1 MSVASSTPRQFV
13 GRPLSCI
20 SGRDAGSDCG
30 EDNWDKSAG
39 SGFYTV
45 CCNGDIID
53 ITGFNSWANY
63 TLLLKNLVCCSGE
76 DPQNRGM
83 SFDETKG
90 CLDGPGKPLSALLAT
105 STDVA
110 QPWILETAGKTSTIN
125 PECFWSLPPPGE
137 ESSTTE
143 TPTRTSASA
152 SAVPVLTSGS
162 SMPSA
167 SAASSPASSLLA
179 STSQSILSSTYIG
192 ASSSATTTM
201 PVSSSSNV
209 ATTSSA
215 ETAQGSDAVSTGL
228 AAAIVLPRWS
238 LPLFLLLSLGLNM

>member
-1 MSVASSTPRQFV
+1 MSVASIAPRQFV

-20 SGRDAGSDCG
+20 SGRDEGSDCG

-76 DPQNRGM
+76 DPQNRGA

-90 CLDGPGKPLSALLAT
+90 CLNSPGKPLSALLAI
-105 STDVA
+105 STEVA
-110 QPWILETAGKTSTIN
+110 QPWTLETAGKTSTIN
-125 PECFWSLPPPGE
+125 PECFWSLPPPDE
-137 ESSTTE
+137 EGSTTE
-143 TPTRTSASA
+143 TT
-152 SAVPVLTSGS
+152 VPVLTSGS

-179 STSQSILSSTYIG
+179 STSQSILSSTDHG
-192 ASSSATTTM
+192 ASSSATITS
-201 PVSSSSNV
+201 PISSSGNV

-238 LPLFLLLSLGLNM
+238 LPLFLLLSLGLHM

>member
-1 MSVASSTPRQFV
+1 MSVASIAPRQFV

-20 SGRDAGSDCG
+20 SGRDEGSDCG

-76 DPQNRGM
+76 DPQNRGA

-90 CLDGPGKPLSALLAT
+90 CLNSPGKPLSALLAI
-105 STDVA
+105 STEVA
-110 QPWILETAGKTSTIN
+110 QPWTLKTAGKTSTIN
-125 PECFWSLPPPGE
+125 PECFWSLPPPDE
-137 ESSTTE
+137 EGSTTE
-143 TPTRTSASA
+143 TT
-152 SAVPVLTSGS
+152 VPVLTSGS

-179 STSQSILSSTYIG
+179 STSQSILSSTDHG
-192 ASSSATTTM
+192 ASSSATITS
-201 PVSSSSNV
+201 PISSSGNV

-238 LPLFLLLSLGLNM
+238 LPLFLLLSLGLHM